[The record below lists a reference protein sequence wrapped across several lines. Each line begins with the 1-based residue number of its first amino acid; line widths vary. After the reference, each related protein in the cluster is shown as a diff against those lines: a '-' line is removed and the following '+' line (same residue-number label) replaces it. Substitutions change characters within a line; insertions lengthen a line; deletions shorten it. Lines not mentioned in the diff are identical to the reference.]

1 MEAIW
6 VAGCSSYETMGVIHL
21 LRGGWYQCG
30 AFQAGR
36 TAPDQRHADT
46 LFQQCTFAG
55 VVAVSED
62 NTMGDASL

>member
-1 MEAIW
+1 MAVVW
-6 VAGCSSYETMGVIHL
+6 VAGCSSYETTGVIHL
-21 LRGGWYQCG
+21 LRGYGSQRG